1 MTSLSTADLRVV
13 HVLRVRGF
21 VDTPLVAEVAGMS
34 VDEATSVLTA
44 LEAAGHARHREGR
57 MSGWM
62 LTSDGRA
69 HGEVLLAEEL
79 VGLGC
84 RAEVEGAYSRF
95 LEGNQGFLGLCT
107 DWQLRPHPGDP
118 SGEPVMNDH
127 ADPAYDEAVI
137 GRLAET
143 DSAIQPVCA
152 ALAALL
158 ERFGGYGE
166 RFATALDRVTGGDLD
181 WFTKPMIESY
191 HTVWFELHENL
202 LATLGIQRSKEHAS
216 G

>member
-1 MTSLSTADLRVV
+1 M
-13 HVLRVRGF
+13 
-21 VDTPLVAEVAGMS
+21 
-34 VDEATSVLTA
+34 
-44 LEAAGHARHREGR
+44 
-57 MSGWM
+57 
-62 LTSDGRA
+62 
-69 HGEVLLAEEL
+69 
-79 VGLGC
+79 
-84 RAEVEGAYSRF
+84 EGAYSRF

-107 DWQLRPHPGDP
+107 DWQLRPDPGDL